1 MQVTSTHLQSLDGY
15 IWLATKDKMMQ
26 VPKDQAD
33 DVEMEDDDDDGDD
46 DDDAEDETEFLP
58 TLEVS
63 VKPQEKERRRCKLSS
78 ERGNI
83 PTSRTP

>member
-1 MQVTSTHLQSLDGY
+1 
-15 IWLATKDKMMQ
+15 MMQ

-46 DDDAEDETEFLP
+46 DDDDAEDETEFLP
-58 TLEVS
+58 RLEVS

>member
-1 MQVTSTHLQSLDGY
+1 
-15 IWLATKDKMMQ
+15 MMQ
-26 VPKDQAD
+26 APKDQAD
-33 DVEMEDDDDDGDD
+33 DVEMEDDN

-83 PTSRTP
+83 PTSRAP

>member
-1 MQVTSTHLQSLDGY
+1 
-15 IWLATKDKMMQ
+15 MMQ

-33 DVEMEDDDDDGDD
+33 DVEMEDDDDDDGDDD

-58 TLEVS
+58 RLEVS